1 MNGKNLYKIIGKSI
15 KNKILAPPY
24 EQEKNKPERTVRR
37 RSFSPQ
43 GKNSFFF
50 KNFFKKFQNTKNR

>member
-1 MNGKNLYKIIGKSI
+1 MNGKNSYKIIGKSI
-15 KNKILAPPY
+15 KNKILDPPY

-37 RSFSPQ
+37 RSFSSQ

-50 KNFFKKFQNTKNR
+50 KKFLKKFQNTKK

>member
-15 KNKILAPPY
+15 KNKILNPPY

-37 RSFSPQ
+37 RSFSLQ
-43 GKNSFFF
+43 GKNSFFP
-50 KNFFKKFQNTKNR
+50 KKFFKKFQNTKNR